1 MSNVKRW
8 ICFEDFSLM
17 NILSNSNLWRWI
29 FKIMGSTLNRLK
41 FWMLELGTWKEWT
54 YLASDLG
61 TKIATDAQASF
72 AIITLAL
79 LIQGTGMN
87 PPPICA
93 WRVCH
98 SRRREG
104 CVFRSG
110 LVTRTGGRIVS
121 MLVRFPP
128 GFGRYK
134 MCFAL
139 CLAQVRTH
147 KDCLPRLSRLGI
159 GLTLPFSSFTAWFLL
174 LLT

>member
-1 MSNVKRW
+1 
-8 ICFEDFSLM
+8 
-17 NILSNSNLWRWI
+17 
-29 FKIMGSTLNRLK
+29 
-41 FWMLELGTWKEWT
+41 
-54 YLASDLG
+54 
-61 TKIATDAQASF
+61 
-72 AIITLAL
+72 
-79 LIQGTGMN
+79 MN

-159 GLTLPFSSFTAWFLL
+159 GLTLPFSFLFTAIVFLSFAL
-174 LLT
+174 LPALVICPGKTRICTVNSKVVVCQSQVSKKLAAS